1 MAEQS
6 QNTSGTVPQQSPNS
20 PPTLVQCFCFFCVFL
35 LELGLGT
42 ITRSTASKFASGGL
56 YGNVQQKSGAKVM
69 ADLLF
74 GSAA

>member
-1 MAEQS
+1 
-6 QNTSGTVPQQSPNS
+6 
-20 PPTLVQCFCFFCVFL
+20 
-35 LELGLGT
+35 LEVGLET
-42 ITRSTASKFASGGL
+42 ITTSTAVKNCIYRW